1 MEFCT
6 DYTLEKFILNTRWE
20 ELTGE
25 VRERAVVCG
34 IDLTAALLLGAR
46 GRQFQTGLFMARN
59 FYKEGTVP
67 VVGSRETFCV
77 LGSAVAMSH
86 ASNSFD
92 IDDGHNMIKGHPGA
106 SFVGG
111 VLAAAL
117 EKGISYREYLTAL
130 TVCYEAA
137 IRCGLA
143 IQDHYQ
149 FHHSTGSYGAF
160 GTAAGMGRILGFS
173 AEQLNH
179 ALSIAEFHAPLSP
192 VMRSVEYPSMNKDGV
207 PFGTLVGA
215 EAALEALSGSTGRGY
230 LLEMPEY
237 RAHLDSLG
245 TVWEIMNLY
254 FKPYTCCRWAH
265 QPIAACIDLAKMHVF
280 QDSDVEKIYVHTFKA
295 AAQLSKAVPRTTDE
309 AQYNVA
315 WPVACALVHRDVG
328 LEQVIE
334 ESLDDLRVLD
344 MMKRLEFEVDP
355 ALEAQFPAR
364 RLAWVEIWL
373 KDGRRLKS
381 DVYAAAGEHTDRVD
395 LSWIEEKFRLR
406 TAPIL
411 APERQEE
418 ILRMLETGLDCS
430 VRDVVSL
437 LNNM

>member
-20 ELTGE
+20 DLPGE

-34 IDLTAALLLGAR
+34 IDLTAALLPGAR

-143 IQDHYQ
+143 I
-149 FHHSTGSYGAF
+149 
-160 GTAAGMGRILGFS
+160 
-173 AEQLNH
+173 
-179 ALSIAEFHAPLSP
+179 
-192 VMRSVEYPSMNKDGV
+192 
-207 PFGTLVGA
+207 
-215 EAALEALSGSTGRGY
+215 
-230 LLEMPEY
+230 
-237 RAHLDSLG
+237 
-245 TVWEIMNLY
+245 
-254 FKPYTCCRWAH
+254 
-265 QPIAACIDLAKMHVF
+265 
-280 QDSDVEKIYVHTFKA
+280 
-295 AAQLSKAVPRTTDE
+295 
-309 AQYNVA
+309 
-315 WPVACALVHRDVG
+315 
-328 LEQVIE
+328 
-334 ESLDDLRVLD
+334 
-344 MMKRLEFEVDP
+344 
-355 ALEAQFPAR
+355 
-364 RLAWVEIWL
+364 
-373 KDGRRLKS
+373 
-381 DVYAAAGEHTDRVD
+381 
-395 LSWIEEKFRLR
+395 
-406 TAPIL
+406 
-411 APERQEE
+411 
-418 ILRMLETGLDCS
+418 
-430 VRDVVSL
+430 
-437 LNNM
+437 